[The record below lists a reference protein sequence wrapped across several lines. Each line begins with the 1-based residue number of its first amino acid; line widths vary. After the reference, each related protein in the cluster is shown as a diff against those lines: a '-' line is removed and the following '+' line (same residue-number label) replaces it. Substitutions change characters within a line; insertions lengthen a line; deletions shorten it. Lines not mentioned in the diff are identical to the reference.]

1 MLCDIILPC
10 GILKKIPTLSVT
22 LVVLINT
29 TLVIQCMWCR
39 SSTTRPT
46 TRPVRAAQHVL
57 CVSKAIE
64 RMLGACS
71 GLLRCLFPTQTRTH
85 FTLMILLRITL
96 NPLCQLCIQ
105 QLDSFSSSP
114 VVQSGQFC
122 QFCRNPSAL
131 TTSVRLKRGKSQSL
145 SYLLVLHYNY
155 KLKSQIQRI
164 YAVQIKMPGCPSS
177 WLANRASGTLSGHH
191 HLSLRRCWSLNI
203 VDTKHPPHSCQFI
216 VKPSSCDIAG
226 NHLICPPIASEP

>member
-1 MLCDIILPC
+1 MQGRFLPY

-22 LVVLINT
+22 FVVLINT

-46 TRPVRAAQHVL
+46 TRPVQAAQHVL

-114 VVQSGQFC
+114 VVLMLQSGQFC
-122 QFCRNPSAL
+122 QCCRNPSAL

-145 SYLLVLHYNY
+145 FYLLVDFYIILHYITIY
-155 KLKSQIQRI
+155 YIQ
-164 YAVQIKMPGCPSS
+164 
-177 WLANRASGTLSGHH
+177 
-191 HLSLRRCWSLNI
+191 
-203 VDTKHPPHSCQFI
+203 
-216 VKPSSCDIAG
+216 
-226 NHLICPPIASEP
+226 

>member
-1 MLCDIILPC
+1 
-10 GILKKIPTLSVT
+10 
-22 LVVLINT
+22 
-29 TLVIQCMWCR
+29 MWCR

-71 GLLRCLFPTQTRTH
+71 GLLRCLFPTPARTH

-96 NPLCQLCIQ
+96 NPLCQLYIQ

-114 VVQSGQFC
+114 VVLMLQSGQFC

-145 SYLLVLHYNY
+145 IGWLLHHAALHYD
-155 KLKSQIQRI
+155 LLHTVTIQISNTKI
-164 YAVQIKMPGCPSS
+164 YVVQIKMPGCPSS